1 MHERETCTGS
11 SAVVK
16 RVLIL
21 WKNISEKLRH
31 VHKLLYTWWC
41 WHICKGEE
49 VRVGMIQ
56 LGEEKRSLKVT
67 KRWPRQDLLVQS
79 V

>member
-49 VRVGMIQ
+49 V
-56 LGEEKRSLKVT
+56 GEEKKLNALVT
-67 KRWPRQDLLVQS
+67 G
-79 V
+79 